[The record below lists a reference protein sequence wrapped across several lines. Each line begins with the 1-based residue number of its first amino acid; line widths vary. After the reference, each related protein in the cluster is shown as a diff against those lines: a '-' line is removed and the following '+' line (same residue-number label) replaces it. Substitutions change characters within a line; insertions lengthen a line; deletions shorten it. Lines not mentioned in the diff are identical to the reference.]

1 MSKEKRIENFSRFYA
16 ALHRLPYT
24 TDEDTKESLV
34 QLYTGHRTSSLR
46 EMTYEEYDEMCRR
59 LEDLT
64 DYRGRLKKWR
74 SHVLHQMQRMGIDTS
89 DWPRINAFCSDPRIA
104 GKVFAR
110 LSEEDLKRLSM
121 KLRTIQRKGGLKAKK
136 EPTRAVQPQVECMV
150 LPIGNG
156 GEA

>member
-1 MSKEKRIENFSRFYA
+1 MSKEKSIENFSRFYA

-24 TDEDTKESLV
+24 TGEDTKESLV

-89 DWPRINAFCSDPRIA
+89 DWSRVNSFCENPRIS
-104 GKVFAR
+104 GKAFAR
-110 LSEEDLKRLSM
+110 LTENDLRTLSV
-121 KLRTIQRKGGLKAKK
+121 KLRIILKKGGLRKHH
-136 EPTRAVQPQVECMV
+136 ERQEQLRGFVVSMDG
-150 LPIGNG
+150 LP
-156 GEA
+156 EQ

>member
-1 MSKEKRIENFSRFYA
+1 MEKEKRIENFSRFYA

-24 TDEDTKESLV
+24 TDDDTKEGLV
-34 QLYTGHRTSSLR
+34 QLYTGNRTSSLR
-46 EMTYEEYDEMCRR
+46 EMTVEEYDEMCCR

-89 DWPRINAFCSDPRIA
+89 DWTRINAFCADPRIA

-110 LSEEDLKRLSM
+110 LSDEELERLSV
-121 KLRTIQRKGGLKAKK
+121 KLRTIQRKGGLKPKK
-136 EPTRAVQPQVECMV
+136 EPTPPAQPQVEYMMV
-150 LPIGNG
+150 PIGNG

>member
-1 MSKEKRIENFSRFYA
+1 MSKEKSIENFSRFYA

-34 QLYTGHRTSSLR
+34 SLYTGHRTSSLR

-89 DWPRINAFCSDPRIA
+89 DWPRINAFCADPRIA
-104 GKVFAR
+104 GKGLAGRV
-110 LSEEDLKRLSM
+110 EEGLKRLWM
-121 KLRTIQRKGGLKAKK
+121 KVRTIRRKGGLKAKRG
-136 EPTRAVQPQVECMV
+136 PTRAVQPQVECMV